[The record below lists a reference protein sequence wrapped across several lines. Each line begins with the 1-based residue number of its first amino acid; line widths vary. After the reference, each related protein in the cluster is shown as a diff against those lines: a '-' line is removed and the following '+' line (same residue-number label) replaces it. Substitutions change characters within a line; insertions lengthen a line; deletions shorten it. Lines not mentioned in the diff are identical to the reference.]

1 MSIQWVEAWTEA
13 LPAVPGGLD
22 RDGSDLY
29 VARAMHE
36 ESLIPG
42 TSFSFH
48 FCLFFQYPIT

>member
-1 MSIQWVEAWTEA
+1 MSIQWVEAWSED

-42 TSFSFH
+42 TWKPASKSVWVR
-48 FCLFFQYPIT
+48 